1 MEEKHHTGLWLVA
14 FLAFVVGDSVTTAI
28 GLRGT
33 AVETNPFAWLVLEH
47 AGRVGMIVFKASIVL
62 FLYTLYYR
70 FDRATRYNIDD
81 EAALFVA
88 GLGLL
93 VVLWNTYII
102 LVS

>member
-1 MEEKHHTGLWLVA
+1 
-14 FLAFVVGDSVTTAI
+14 
-28 GLRGT
+28 
-33 AVETNPFAWLVLEH
+33 
-47 AGRVGMIVFKASIVL
+47 MIVFKASIVL

-88 GLGLL
+88 GLGFL